1 MSFIES
7 IAERVAFEQGIPL
20 SVARRKVVRGI
31 IGITVF
37 PTLAAVSYL
46 VLTFL
51 QPLFPNPALVHAI
64 SIMVLI
70 IFLAVGIYFA
80 LPLFTIGGVP
90 TDEED
95 FAYLIITAYASKLG
109 SSREIISRFVSS
121 FNTILTKVT
130 RAFSA
135 KPPPNIE
142 RLLTLIDVEGASP
155 STVEKALMR
164 FETMLEKRALEFRNF
179 TELINSM
186 ILGIYIVMPILSLV
200 SYFMGSS
207 GALQGTILFSVA
219 MTFMIVLITVI
230 KTPKYFPKIVPYLPG
245 LGLTIIVSLLG
256 LLAARIMHQ
265 AAWVGVGIAI
275 GIGGVLGYLI
285 RRDEAKLIDEIMES
299 LPRVL
304 TTLYDRIREARVI
317 NIARALGEALRTAP
331 LSLKRLFNPYLDNVN
346 IDFATK
352 FRDYLP
358 LAVVLR
364 CLQDFSEVGVTEL
377 SYKVLADGLS
387 KIYETYE
394 TYRSATIG
402 IWATLC
408 FIMPLV
414 LSIAF
419 SLVTY
424 VTAKIMPTTSV
435 SGAGIGIVIT
445 IPPMNYVMMCGVIL
459 VALSGFAGGF
469 ARYGRLA
476 EALLWMGLS
485 TLLFTFMSYVAVQS
499 GLLASFLKSTVG
511 A

>member
-1 MSFIES
+1 MSFIETL
-7 IAERVAFEQGIPL
+7 AEKVAFEQGIPL
-20 SVARRKVVRGI
+20 SVARRRVIRAI
-31 IGITVF
+31 IGITVM
-37 PTLAAVSYL
+37 PTLAGILYI
-46 VLTFL
+46 VLSFL
-51 QPLFPNPALVHAI
+51 QPLFPSLTILRPL
-64 SIMVLI
+64 SIILMI
-70 IFLAVGIYFA
+70 ILLAVGIYFA

-95 FAYLIITAYASKLG
+95 FAYLIITAYASKLS

-121 FNTILTKVT
+121 FSTILSKVT

-135 KPPPNIE
+135 RPPPNIE

-155 STVEKALMR
+155 STVEKALLR

-200 SYFMGSS
+200 SYFMGSG
-207 GALQGTILFSVA
+207 GALQGTILFSIV
-219 MTFMIVLITVI
+219 MTFMIVMITVV
-230 KTPKYFPKIVPYLPG
+230 KTPKYFPKVLPYLPG
-245 LGLTIIVSLLG
+245 LGLTIVVSLIG
-256 LLAARIMHQ
+256 LVASYLMHQ

-285 RRDEAKLIDEIMES
+285 RRDEAKLIDEIMEA

-304 TTLYDRIREARVI
+304 TTLYDRIREARAI
-317 NIARALGEALRTAP
+317 NVARALGEALRTAP

-346 IDFATK
+346 VDFATK

-358 LAVVLR
+358 LAVVLK

-424 VTAKIMPTTSV
+424 VTSKILPTTSL
-435 SGAGIGIVIT
+435 SAAGIGFVIT
-445 IPPMNYVMMCGVIL
+445 VPPMNYVMMCGVIL

-485 TLLFTFMSYVAVQS
+485 TLLFTFMSYVAIQS
-499 GLLASFLKSTVG
+499 GVLASFLKSAVG
-511 A
+511 G